1 MIENKY
7 FENIKKELKVK
18 YPKLDFNFDLE
29 YNNDLDYAYC
39 FSFRYEVN
47 DIIMIID
54 CIWIDSAEYNGDGIP
69 KITIEKPIVSYVE
82 ADTNKIDNKYFELIA
97 SKGVEGLA
105 LVKDCADYFNKTYKK
120 EILKVLRKENEKG
133 KD

>member
-1 MIENKY
+1 MIEKKY
-7 FENIKKELKVK
+7 FENIKKELKAK
-18 YPKLDFNFDLE
+18 YSKLDFDIDLE

-39 FSFRYEVN
+39 FSFQYKVN
-47 DIIMIID
+47 DIIMIAD
-54 CIWIDSAEYNGDGIP
+54 FIWIDSVDYNGDGIP

-82 ADTNKIDNKYFELIA
+82 ADTNKINNNYFELIA

-105 LVKDCADYFNKTYKK
+105 LVKDCADYFNKKYKK
-120 EILKVLRKENEKG
+120 EILKVLRKENEEG

>member
-1 MIENKY
+1 MIEKKY
-7 FENIKKELKVK
+7 FENIKKELKAK

-29 YNNDLDYAYC
+29 YNNDLNYAYC

-47 DIIMIID
+47 DVIMIID
-54 CIWIDSAEYNGDGIP
+54 CIWIDSAAYNSDGIP
-69 KITIEKPIVSYVE
+69 KITIEKPIVSYVD
-82 ADTNKIDNKYFELIA
+82 ADTNKIDNEYFESIA

-120 EILKVLRKENEKG
+120 EILRIMRKENEEG

>member
-120 EILKVLRKENEKG
+120 EILKVLRKENEEG

>member
-69 KITIEKPIVSYVE
+69 KITIEKPIVSYIE
-82 ADTNKIDNKYFELIA
+82 ADTNKINNKYFELIA

-120 EILKVLRKENEKG
+120 EILKVLRKENEEG